1 MFSQID
7 PMLIAKRMAP
17 FNDPGWIFELKLDGC
32 RCIAYLSDHTSLK
45 NKRNIEMIQKFPE
58 LKNLNQFIT
67 DPVILDGELVV
78 LKDGIPDF
86 YELQRRTLL
95 NDSFK
100 IQLAAARLPAS
111 FVAYDCLWFKDK
123 SILTQQQL
131 QRKEY
136 LRKVVQGEDE
146 RFAVSRFIENNGI
159 GLYQLTEEQKLEG
172 VVAKKKDSLY
182 FPGKRSNE
190 WIKFKRM
197 EDEDFV
203 VAGYIKK
210 AQNTYSI
217 ILGKYQNGILLYRG
231 HVTSGVTRYSIE
243 ELVPQEKSTIS
254 IFPIGSGNEHANWV
268 IPDHVCVVEYMP
280 NTKNALRQPVFKGF
294 RTDVDPKSVQ
304 QEKE

>member
-17 FNDPGWIFELKLDGC
+17 FNDPNWIFELKLDGC
-32 RCIAYLSDHTSLK
+32 RCIAYLNENNTSLK
-45 NKRNIEMIQKFPE
+45 NKRNMEMVRKFPE

-67 DPVILDGELVV
+67 VPAVLDGELVV
-78 LKDGIPDF
+78 LKNGIPDF

-100 IQLAAARLPAS
+100 IQMAATRLPAS

-136 LRKVVQGEDE
+136 LRKAVQGEDE

-203 VAGYIKK
+203 VAGYIHKGGH
-210 AQNTYSI
+210 TYSV
-217 ILGKYQNGILLYRG
+217 ILSKYQNGNLLYKG
-231 HVTSGVTRYSIE
+231 HVTSGVGKESVQQLTPTSRAPFNI
-243 ELVPQEKSTIS
+243 I
-254 IFPIGSGNEHANWV
+254 PIGSGNEHAIWV
-268 IPDHVCVVEYMP
+268 IPDHVCIVQYMP
-280 NTKNALRQPVFKGF
+280 NTKGALRQPVFKGY
-294 RTDVDPKSVQ
+294 RTDVTPENIIVK
-304 QEKE
+304 